1 MSMALSASGADD
13 MSKTLLVE
21 MPRCEYRIDPVG
33 VDVVQPRLSWVIRSQ
48 QRGQRQTAYRI
59 LVASSPE
66 KLSKDEGDLWDSG
79 KVASDQTLPVA
90 YGGNRLGSRTW
101 AYWKVKAWDKDG
113 NAPEWSAPA
122 CWSMGLLDKSDWK
135 AKWIADPLTMDK
147 PKAQPTAG
155 ATLFRKEFRAE
166 NGIRRATAYVT
177 GLGLYELRI
186 NGARVGDQLLSPEW
200 TDYHKRVQYQIY
212 DVTQILKSGGNA
224 VGAMVGEGW
233 YSGRLMG
240 IPGNAYGSY
249 PRFLLQLEIA
259 YNDGRVVSIVTD
271 DSWRATEESPIVSSG
286 IYNGEVYDARKEAHG
301 WDMAGFDENG
311 WHPARI
317 LDDDGAALVWQRNEP
332 IRVVK
337 ELSPVAMTEPK
348 PGAYVYDMGQNM
360 IGWCRIHASA
370 PAGTTMTIR
379 HAEMLKDDGTIYV
392 ENLRGAPQIDQYT
405 FRREDTEVFEPHFT
419 YHGFRYVELTGLPS
433 RPATD
438 AVLGRVF
445 HSSSPETGALECSE
459 PMLNQLW
466 KNVLWTQRANLMST
480 PTDCPQR
487 DERFG
492 WMGDIQAFSQTAI
505 FNMDMAAF
513 FSKWVVDIRDDQA
526 DDGRYPDFAPHPGI
540 RTKASL
546 GVPAWGDAGTV
557 VPWRCYQNYADT
569 RMIAEHFESA
579 RRWVGYIR
587 SNNPDLIWANG
598 RGNNYNDWLNADTV
612 IAKDWPKKGGAVPP
626 DVFATAFFAHST
638 EIVAKMAGVLGRN
651 EDAKE
656 YGALFE
662 AIKVAFNKRFVDEN
676 GRIEGD
682 TQAGYALALNFNL
695 LPDALRPKAV
705 GHLVEGFRRY
715 GGHLSTGIQ
724 STHRLMLE
732 LTRNGL
738 NDEAWRLILLRDF
751 PSWGMMIE
759 NGATTIWERW
769 DGYVKGRGF
778 QDKGMNSFNHWA
790 FGAVGEWMYR
800 TILGINLD
808 ESQPAYKHFEIHPQP
823 GGGVTWAKGSYNSIR
838 GMISSAWKQ
847 EGATFTLEVVVPANT
862 SATIYVP
869 AKDTNAVTESGRP
882 AASAEGVTSKGFANG
897 AAVFEVESGRY
908 TFAAGNQREGP

>member
-1 MSMALSASGADD
+1 MSMALSASGAGD
-13 MSKTLLVE
+13 MSKSFQVE
-21 MPRCEYRIDPVG
+21 MLRCEYRIDPVG
-33 VDVVQPRLSWVIRSQ
+33 VDVFQPRLSWVIRSE

-66 KLSKDEGDLWDSG
+66 KLAKNEGDLWDSG
-79 KVASDQTLPVA
+79 KVASDQTLQVA
-90 YGGNRLGSRTW
+90 YGGSPLGSRTW

-113 NAPEWSAPA
+113 NDSEWSAPA

-135 AKWIADPLTMDK
+135 AKWIADPQTMDK
-147 PKAQPTAG
+147 PKAQLAAG

-259 YNDGRVVSIVTD
+259 YDDGRVDTVVTD

-286 IYNGEVYDARKEAHG
+286 IYDGEVYDARKEARG
-301 WDMAGFDENG
+301 WDMPGFDESA
-311 WHPARI
+311 WHQARI
-317 LDDDGAALVWQRNEP
+317 VDDDGAALVWQRNEP

-337 ELSPVAMTEPK
+337 DLSPAAITESK
-348 PGAYVYDMGQNM
+348 PGTYVFDMSQNM
-360 IGWCRIHASA
+360 VGWCRIRASA

-379 HAEMLKDDGTIYV
+379 HAEMLNDDGTVYV
-392 ENLRGAPQIDQYT
+392 ENLRGAPQIDKYT
-405 FRREDTEVFEPHFT
+405 FRGEGDEVFEPHFT

-433 RPATD
+433 RAATD
-438 AVLGRVF
+438 SVLGRVF
-445 HSSSPETGALECSE
+445 YSASPDTGAFECSE

-466 KNVLWTQRANLMST
+466 QNVLWTQRANLMST

-579 RRWVGYIR
+579 RRWVEYIR

-651 EDAKE
+651 EDAKQ

-662 AIKVAFNKRFVDEN
+662 AIKAAFNVRFVDEN

-705 GHLVEGFRRY
+705 EHLVEGFKRY

-724 STHRLMLE
+724 TTHRLMLE

-838 GMISSAWKQ
+838 GMISIAWKQ

-862 SATIYVP
+862 SATVYIP
-869 AKDTNAVTESGRP
+869 AKDAGVVTESGRP

-908 TFAAGNQREGP
+908 TFAASS

>member
-1 MSMALSASGADD
+1 MSMALSASGAGD
-13 MSKTLLVE
+13 MSKSFQVE
-21 MPRCEYRIDPVG
+21 MLRCEYRIDPVG
-33 VDVVQPRLSWVIRSQ
+33 VDVFQPRLSWVIRSE

-66 KLSKDEGDLWDSG
+66 KLAKNEGDLWDSG
-79 KVASDQTLPVA
+79 KVASDQTLQVA
-90 YGGNRLGSRTW
+90 YGGSPLGSRTW

-113 NAPEWSAPA
+113 NDSEWSAPA

-147 PKAQPTAG
+147 PKAQPAAG

-212 DVTQILKSGGNA
+212 DVTEILKSGGNA

-259 YNDGRVVSIVTD
+259 YDDGRVDTVVTD

-286 IYNGEVYDARKEAHG
+286 IYDGEVYDARKEARG
-301 WDMAGFDENG
+301 WDMPGFDESA
-311 WHPARI
+311 WHQARI
-317 LDDDGAALVWQRNEP
+317 VDDDGAALVWQRNEP

-337 ELSPVAMTEPK
+337 DLSPAAMTEPK
-348 PGAYVYDMGQNM
+348 PGTYVFDMSQNM
-360 IGWCRIHASA
+360 VGWCRIRASA

-379 HAEMLKDDGTIYV
+379 HAEMLNDDGTVYV
-392 ENLRGAPQIDQYT
+392 ENLRGAPQIDKYT
-405 FRREDTEVFEPHFT
+405 FRGEGDEVFEPHFT

-433 RPATD
+433 RAATD
-438 AVLGRVF
+438 SVLGRVF
-445 HSSSPETGALECSE
+445 YSASPDTGAFECSE

-466 KNVLWTQRANLMST
+466 QNVLWTQRANLMST

-579 RRWVGYIR
+579 RRWVEYIR

-651 EDAKE
+651 EDAKQ

-662 AIKVAFNKRFVDEN
+662 AIKAAFNKRFVDEN

-705 GHLVEGFRRY
+705 EHLVEGFKRY

-724 STHRLMLE
+724 TTHRLMIE

-738 NDEAWRLILLRDF
+738 NNEAWRLILLRDF

-838 GMISSAWKQ
+838 GMISITWKQ
-847 EGATFTLEVVVPANT
+847 EGASFTLEVVVPANT
-862 SATIYVP
+862 SATVYIP
-869 AKDTNAVTESGRP
+869 AKDAGVVTESGRP

-908 TFAAGNQREGP
+908 TFAASS